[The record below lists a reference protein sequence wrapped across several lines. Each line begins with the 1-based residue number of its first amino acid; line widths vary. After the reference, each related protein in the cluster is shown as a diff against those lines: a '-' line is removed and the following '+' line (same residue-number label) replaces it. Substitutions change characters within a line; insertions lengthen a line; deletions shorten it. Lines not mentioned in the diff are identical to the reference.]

1 VEAFCKSFRGRKN
14 VNFWNYRIFPRAAP
28 SDAHFMFRFE
38 QKLAEENQL
47 SQFHQPSF
55 HSAGENGVLCQLQR
69 YTGLSVVSS

>member
-1 VEAFCKSFRGRKN
+1 
-14 VNFWNYRIFPRAAP
+14 
-28 SDAHFMFRFE
+28 MFRFE